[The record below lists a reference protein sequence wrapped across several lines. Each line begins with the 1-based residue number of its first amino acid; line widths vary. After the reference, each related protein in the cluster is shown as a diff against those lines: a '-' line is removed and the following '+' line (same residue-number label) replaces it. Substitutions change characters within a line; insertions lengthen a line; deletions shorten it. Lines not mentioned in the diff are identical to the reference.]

1 MTRSTYSGV
10 LHRSQA
16 EAHNGILAAIIV
28 VLKQSLVLFPI
39 LTGCA
44 ADVGFEYSGK
54 MTGGGKAEI
63 GADGGEGLVRIA
75 EEAFGFLRFF
85 FQDEV
90 CQALA
95 RLLLEFAGEVRTAEE
110 QLLRDFLR
118 CNGLGQMVSHRQT
131 DGAAR

>member
-1 MTRSTYSGV
+1 MLR
-10 LHRSQA
+10 RSQA

-75 EEAFGFLRFF
+75 EEAFGLLRFF
-85 FQDEV
+85 LQDEV
-90 CQALA
+90 SYIFP
-95 RLLLEFAGEVRTAEE
+95 RYPP
-110 QLLRDFLR
+110 
-118 CNGLGQMVSHRQT
+118 
-131 DGAAR
+131 